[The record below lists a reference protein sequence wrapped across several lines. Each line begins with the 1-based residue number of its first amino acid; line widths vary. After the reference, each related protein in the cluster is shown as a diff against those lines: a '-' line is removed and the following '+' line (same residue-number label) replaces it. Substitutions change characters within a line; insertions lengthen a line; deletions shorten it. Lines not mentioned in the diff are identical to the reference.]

1 MASINA
7 VRKAVPVKTAEG
19 ANGFKGSNEQQLR
32 RLAMCCLLWEDN
44 FYLDGQHVATLIAE
58 LVHKTPLAKCA
69 EIAIEA
75 REQSKLR
82 HLPLLIVREMAR
94 HPTLTKSPRVV
105 SETLARVI
113 QRPDEL
119 TEFLAIYWKDGKCPL
134 SKQVKL
140 GLAQAF
146 QKFNEYQLG
155 KYNRDKDIKLRDVL
169 FLCHS
174 KPADVA
180 PWAEKWD
187 KEGRRVLAQEI
198 DDRTPI
204 SERADVRTRPD
215 GFTPGEQLYAK
226 LVDGTLA
233 TPDTWEVELSA
244 GKDKRATFERLM
256 AENKLGD
263 LAFLRNLRNMRDAG
277 VSEDTIQSYG
287 DNRRW
292 GRVLPF
298 RFIAAAKVVMQFEP
312 MLEPWMLKCLEEQP
326 KLSGETAILVD
337 VSGSM
342 FGSKVSA
349 KSDLERFDAGAA
361 LAILG
366 RELCERVQVFSF
378 SNHLVEVPPR
388 RGFALRDALKNSQA
402 HSGTYLGQALSQL
415 KARHPDI
422 ERVIVLTDEQSA
434 DAVTAAFHKLY
445 VINVASNQNGVASTG
460 HVERIS
466 GWSESVFDYIQR
478 KEQGREEV

>member
-1 MASINA
+1 MSSLNA
-7 VRKAVPVKTAEG
+7 VRKSAPVYTAEG
-19 ANGFKGSNEQQLR
+19 ARGFKGNYEQQLR
-32 RLAMCCLLWEDN
+32 RLAMCCMLWEDN
-44 FYLDGQHVATLIAE
+44 FYIDGQHVSKLIAE
-58 LVHKTPLAKCA
+58 LIHKTSLAKCA

-94 HPTLTKSPRVV
+94 HPALTKSPRVV

-119 TEFLAIYWKDGKCPL
+119 PEFLAIYWKDGKCPL

-146 QKFNEYQLG
+146 TKFNEYSLA

-174 KPADVA
+174 KPADVPTDFKRWDRLA
-180 PWAEKWD
+180 RQAHMAECAVPLMGQTSL
-187 KEGRRVLAQEI
+187 ELE
-198 DDRTPI
+198 
-204 SERADVRTRPD
+204 TRPD

-263 LAFLRNLRNMRDAG
+263 LAFLRNLRNMVEAG
-277 VSEDTIQSYG
+277 VPVQDIWHYG
-287 DNRRW
+287 EQRKW

-298 RFIAAAKVVMQFEP
+298 RFIAAARVVPHFEP
-312 MLEPWMLKCLEEQP
+312 HLERWMLSCLREQP
-326 KLSGETAILVD
+326 KLPGTTGLLID

-342 FGSKVSA
+342 FGTRISA
-349 KSDLERFDAGAA
+349 KSDLDRFDAAAA

-366 RELCERVQVFSF
+366 RELCEDARVFSF
-378 SNHLVEVPPR
+378 SQRLVEVPPR
-388 RGFALRDALKNSQA
+388 SGFALHDALNFSQP
-402 HSGTYLGQALSQL
+402 HVGTYLGGALTAMTQAGTYD
-415 KARHPDI
+415 RI
-422 ERVIVLTDEQSA
+422 IVLTDEQSR
-434 DAVTAAFHKLY
+434 DTIPQIDGNVY
-445 VINVASNQNGVASTG
+445 IINVASNQNGVASQG
-460 HVERIS
+460 KVERIN
-466 GWSESVFDYIQR
+466 GWSEAVFDFIQR
-478 KEQGREEV
+478 SETNE